1 MRIEETMNGPVVVVH
16 GGAGRWPDERLASGL
31 EGTRRAAEAGA
42 AALTDGALHAVVEAV
57 KVLEEDPTFNA
68 GRGSTLTRDG
78 TVELDA
84 AVMTGDLRFGAVA
97 ACPPVASA
105 IEAALAVYRDGE
117 HSLMAGDAAGEFAR
131 SAGVAPSGA
140 EDLIVERALKALD
153 EFRTKAAPGPGGTV
167 GAVAVDRSGK
177 LAAATSTGGIIHKR
191 RGRVGDTP
199 LPGAGT
205 YADAAFGVALSATG
219 HGESILRVL
228 LSREVAQRAG
238 AGESLEEAA
247 AGALRLM
254 EDRVGGLAG
263 LVAVDVHGRFHVH
276 RNTPA
281 MPWAASRPSEE
292 VVGGS

>member
-1 MRIEETMNGPVVVVH
+1 MTGAIVAVH
-16 GGAGRWPDERLASGL
+16 GGAGRWPDERIPSGID
-31 EGTRRAAEAGA
+31 GTRRAAEAGA
-42 AALTDGALHAVVEAV
+42 AALSRGALVAVVEAV
-57 KVLEEDPTFNA
+57 KVLEEDPNFNA

-84 AVMTGDLRFGAVA
+84 AVMTGDLGFGAVA
-97 ACPPVASA
+97 ACPPVTSA

-117 HSLMAGDAAGEFAR
+117 HSLMAGEAAAEFAR
-131 SAGVAPSGA
+131 TLGVATVGA
-140 EDLIVERALKALD
+140 EELIVERAVKALED
-153 EFRTKAAPGPGGTV
+153 FRAQAVGGPGGTV
-167 GAVAVDRSGK
+167 GAVAVDDSGT

-205 YADAAFGVALSATG
+205 YADDALGVAVSATG

-228 LSREVAQRAG
+228 LCREVARRAG
-238 AGESLEEAA
+238 LGEGLDEAS

-254 EDRVGGLAG
+254 EDRVGGRAG
-263 LVAVDVHGRFHVH
+263 LVVVDVHGRFHVE

-281 MPWAASRPSEE
+281 MPWACCRPGEE
-292 VVGGS
+292 VVGGA